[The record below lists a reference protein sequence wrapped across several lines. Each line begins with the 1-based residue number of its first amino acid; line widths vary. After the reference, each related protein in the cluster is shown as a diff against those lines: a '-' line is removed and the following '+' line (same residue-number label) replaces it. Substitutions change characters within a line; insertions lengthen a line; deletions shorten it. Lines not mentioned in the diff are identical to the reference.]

1 MITEGEPNMEGAIE
15 LRQLRYFLMVAETLH
30 FGRAAEQLHMA
41 QQPLS
46 FQIKQLEN
54 ELGVELFKRTTRS
67 VALTP
72 AGEALLADVRAG
84 LGRIERGVEVAQR
97 IARGEGGKLYI
108 GYNSTTLYSVMPPI
122 VRQFRERFPQVEVV
136 LRELV
141 SPTLEHQ
148 ILSEDVDVGIV
159 MSTGATVPGLAY
171 ETIYQ
176 EPAAVALPKSHPLA
190 QRATIAL
197 HELADEPF
205 VMYAR
210 SAKRQLFDEFIA
222 LCHLA
227 GFSPTIAQEAATD
240 AAVIGLVAAGVG
252 VTLVASSLSGVR
264 PDEVAY
270 RQLVDPPLS
279 VEVAVVWKDE
289 KQLPLLQELR
299 QIAREVTQRNVI
311 DEQH

>member
-1 MITEGEPNMEGAIE
+1 ME
-15 LRQLRYFLMVAETLH
+15 LRQLRYFLMVGDTLH
-30 FGRAAEQLHMA
+30 FGRAAEQLHIA

-46 FQIKQLEN
+46 YQIKQLEN

-67 VALTP
+67 VTLTP

-97 IARGEGGKLYI
+97 IARGEGGKLHI
-108 GYNSTTLYSVMPPI
+108 GYASTTLYSVMPPI

-136 LRELV
+136 LHELV

-148 ILSEDVDVGIV
+148 ILSEELDVGIV
-159 MSTGATVPGLAY
+159 LSAGATVPGLAY

-176 EPAAVALPKSHPLA
+176 EPVAVALPKSHPLA

-210 SAKRQLFDEFIA
+210 SAKRQTFDEFIA
-222 LCHLA
+222 LCHMA
-227 GFSPTIAQEAATD
+227 GFSPTIAQEAANES
-240 AAVIGLVAAGVG
+240 AVLGLVAAGLG
-252 VTLVASSLSGVR
+252 VTLVARSLSSVR

-270 RQLVDPPLS
+270 RQLVDPPMTAQ
-279 VEVAVVWKDE
+279 VAVVWKDE
-289 KQLPLLQELR
+289 KQMPLLNELL
-299 QIAREVTQRNVI
+299 QIAREVTQRSVI
-311 DEQH
+311 DEQR

>member
-1 MITEGEPNMEGAIE
+1 MNTEGESTKEGAME

-30 FGRAAEQLHMA
+30 FGRAAEQLHIA

-46 FQIKQLEN
+46 FQIKQLED

-67 VALTP
+67 VALTE
-72 AGEALLADVRAG
+72 AGEALLTEVRAG

-108 GYNSTTLYSVMPPI
+108 GYTSTTLYSVMPPI

-136 LRELV
+136 LHELV
-141 SPTLEHQ
+141 SPALEQQ

-159 MSTGATVPGLAY
+159 LSTGATVPGLVY
-171 ETIYQ
+171 ETIYR
-176 EPAAVALPKSHPLA
+176 EPAAVALPKSHALA
-190 QRATIAL
+190 KLPTIAL

-210 SAKRQLFDEFIA
+210 SAKRQVFDEVIA

-227 GFSPTIAQEAATD
+227 GFSPTIAQEAATES
-240 AAVIGLVAAGVG
+240 AVIGLVAAGVG
-252 VTLVASSLSGVR
+252 VTLVASSLSSVR

-270 RQLVDPPLS
+270 RQLVDPPLT
-279 VEVAVVWKDE
+279 VEVALVWKEE
-289 KQLPLLQELR
+289 KQLPLVQELR
-299 QIAREVTQRNVI
+299 QIAREVTQLHVI
-311 DEQH
+311 AEQG